1 MVGIIIQARMGSHRL
16 PGKILMD
23 FEGKTLLNHIL
34 DRLDRLDHPVKIV
47 IATSNLKQDDVVE
60 SFCKRTK
67 HMLFSGR

>member
-47 IATSNLKQDDVVE
+47 LLARLQ
-60 SFCKRTK
+60 
-67 HMLFSGR
+67 LA